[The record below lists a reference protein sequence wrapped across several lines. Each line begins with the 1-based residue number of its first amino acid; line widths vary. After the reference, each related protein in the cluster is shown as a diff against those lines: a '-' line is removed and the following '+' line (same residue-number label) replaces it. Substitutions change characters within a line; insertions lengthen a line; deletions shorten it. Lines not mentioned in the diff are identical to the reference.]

1 MKASLYYLLIFVPV
15 AFLIHFIPSL
25 NNQIA
30 LFAACC
36 LAIIP
41 LAKVM
46 GDATEII
53 ADRSGPAVGGLLNA
67 TLGNAAELI
76 IGLIALSKGYTD
88 IVKASLTG
96 SIIGNLLLVVG
107 VSMVVGGTRYK
118 TQTFSKTHT
127 NAAATG
133 LIMAAI
139 SLFLP
144 TVYHYTAEHSQAGWS
159 DVNGFK
165 ISVGISLII
174 LCTYAS
180 QLLFSLKT
188 HITPTGMHEESP
200 REKEKDTAENK
211 WTFAQASGIL
221 AVTTVI
227 IALLSE
233 YMVGSIEAVRSG
245 LGLSEMF
252 IGVIV
257 VAIVGNAAEH
267 STAVLMAHKNK
278 MDLSLE
284 IAIGSSMQVA
294 MFIAPI
300 LVLSSWFL
308 GHPMSLEFTIPEV
321 FAVMSTVWITAHIV
335 SDGECNWIEGAQLL
349 SVYLIL
355 GVLFFFLP

>member
-1 MKASLYYLLIFVPV
+1 MKLSLSHLLIFVPV
-15 AFLIHFIPSL
+15 AFLIHFVPALS
-25 NNQIA
+25 NQIA

-36 LAIIP
+36 LGIIP

-53 ADRSGPAVGGLLNA
+53 ADKSGPTVGGLLNA

-107 VSMVVGGTRYK
+107 ISMVAGGMKYK
-118 TQTFSKTHT
+118 TQSFSKTHT
-127 NAAATG
+127 NAAATA

-159 DVNGFK
+159 EANGFK
-165 ISVGISLII
+165 VSVGISFII
-174 LCTYAS
+174 LITYAS

-188 HITPTGMHEESP
+188 HVTPTGM
-200 REKEKDTAENK
+200 REGTPKEQQVGIAEHA
-211 WTFAQASGIL
+211 WSFRQALGIL
-221 AVTTVI
+221 GVTTVI
-227 IALLSE
+227 IAVLSE
-233 YMVGSIEAVRSG
+233 YMVGSIEAVREG
-245 LGLSEMF
+245 LGLSAVF

-267 STAVLMAHKNK
+267 STAVLMALKNK

-294 MFIAPI
+294 MFIAPL
-300 LVLSSWFL
+300 LVLCSWYL

-335 SDGECNWIEGAQLL
+335 SDGECNWVEGAQLL
-349 SVYLIL
+349 SVYFIL
-355 GVLFFFLP
+355 GVLFFYLP

>member
-1 MKASLYYLLIFVPV
+1 MKLSLYHLLVFVPIP
-15 AFLIHFIPSL
+15 FLIHYVPSL

-30 LFAACC
+30 LFATCC

-107 VSMVVGGTRYK
+107 VSMVAGGSRYK
-118 TQTFSKTHT
+118 TQKFSKTHT

-144 TVYHYTAEHSQAGWS
+144 TVYHYAAEHSQSGWS
-159 DVNGFK
+159 EALGFK
-165 ISVGISLII
+165 VSVGISFII

-188 HITPTGMHEESP
+188 HITPTGMKEGAMEE
-200 REKEKDTAENK
+200 EKTDTNK
-211 WTFAQASGIL
+211 HAWTFPQAIGIL

-245 LGLSEMF
+245 LGLSEIF

-267 STAVLMAHKNK
+267 STAVLMALKNK

-284 IAIGSSMQVA
+284 IAIGSSLQVA
-294 MFIAPI
+294 MFIAPM

-335 SDGECNWIEGAQLL
+335 NDGECNWIEGAQLL